1 MKYCSKFRK
10 ASAGVRAV
18 ISAELAAMQSTVLLT
33 KGGFASRGQE
43 DPVGLVWVGLFFIYA
58 EHFRPGCIQDCK
70 VSPIVSAADLCR
82 RRKTRKAGNSFSI
95 KGSKIIK

>member
-43 DPVGLVWVGLFFIYA
+43 DPVGLVWVGFFV
-58 EHFRPGCIQDCK
+58 H
-70 VSPIVSAADLCR
+70 LCG
-82 RRKTRKAGNSFSI
+82 TLQTWLHTGL
-95 KGSKIIK
+95 